1 MKKLFYNATFHT
13 MDNGK
18 IARNILVEGDRI
30 LAVDCDPAACAEDPG
45 CRRIDLG
52 GRTVLP
58 GFHDS
63 HQHFLCYAIDKEK
76 IDFYHA
82 KSISDMRDMTRRYID
97 ERRIPKGQWIQG
109 GGWNEN
115 FFDVKKVPTRQ
126 QLDEMAPDN
135 PLIFTRACCSTAVA
149 NTAALRLA
157 GIFDDPPHMD
167 DGEIV
172 LDSRGVPTGLLN
184 ERARFYV
191 YSIIPN
197 ISKNEVKQLILDY
210 QEDLLKTGLTTVQT
224 DDFKLWDATF
234 KDILEAY
241 KELEREGRL
250 KVRFIQ
256 QLRLI
261 DHRELDEYLALGIRP
276 YEGSEM
282 FRTGTFKLLPDG
294 SLGGKTAALL
304 EHYEGEP
311 GNKGILTYTREQLY
325 SLLEK
330 AHRNG
335 LQLAMHAIGD
345 GAMDLVLSCYQELQ
359 EKYPRED
366 PRFRIIHCQ
375 ITNEDILDRF
385 AAQNVIADIQ
395 PLFIK
400 ADMEVAEQLIGKER
414 LRTSYNWKTMLK
426 KGVHISGSSDAPV
439 ESFDPR
445 LAIYCAVTSKNLEGK
460 PEDGWMPEQ
469 RLTREEAIAL
479 YTTGAAYTCYEESI
493 KGMLRQGYLADFLVM
508 PEDIMNVPEDRIQTL
523 DVEEVWVGGEKVY
536 TK

>member
-1 MKKLFYNATFHT
+1 MKKLFYNATIHT
-13 MDNGK
+13 LDRGK
-18 IARNILVEGDRI
+18 IAKNLLTEEDRI
-30 LAVDCDPAACAEDPG
+30 LAVDCDPAAYSDDPS
-45 CRRIDLG
+45 CERIDLQ

-63 HQHFLCYAIDKEK
+63 HEHFLCYAIDKEK
-76 IDFYHA
+76 IDFYNA
-82 KSISDMRDMTRRYID
+82 RSVAEMAEMTRRYIR
-97 ERRIPKGQWIQG
+97 ERSIPKGQWVQG

-135 PLIFTRACCSTAVA
+135 PVMFTRACCSTAVA
-149 NTAALRLA
+149 NTAALKLA
-157 GIFDDPPHMD
+157 GIFENPPKMS

-172 LDSRGVPTGLLN
+172 VDEKGIPTGLLN

-191 YSIIPN
+191 YDIIPN
-197 ISKNEVKQLILDY
+197 ISKDAVKQLILDY
-210 QEDLLKTGLTTVQT
+210 QEDLLRTGLTTVQT

-234 KDILEAY
+234 KDILQAY
-241 KELEREGRL
+241 KELEQEGRL

-261 DHRELDEYLALGIRP
+261 DHKELDAYLAMGIKP
-276 YEGSEM
+276 YEGSDM
-282 FRTGTFKLLPDG
+282 FKVGTFKLLPDG

-304 EHYEGEP
+304 DPYEGEKE
-311 GNKGILTYTREQLY
+311 NKGILTYTREQLY

-330 AHRNG
+330 AHLNG

-345 GAMDLVLSCYQELQ
+345 GTMDLVLSCYKELQ
-359 EKYPRED
+359 EKHPKED

-385 AAQNVIADIQ
+385 AEQSVIADIQ

-400 ADMEVAEQLIGKER
+400 ADMEVAEQLIGRDR
-414 LRTSYNWKTMLK
+414 LRTSYNWKTMLE

-460 PEDGWMPEQ
+460 PEGGWMPEQ
-469 RLTREEAIAL
+469 RLTREEAVGL
-479 YTTGAAYTCYEESI
+479 YTTGAAYTCYEENR
-493 KGMLRQGYLADFLVM
+493 KGMLKEGFLADFIVM
-508 PEDIMNVPEDRIQTL
+508 PEDIMTVPEDRIRTL
-523 DVEEVWVGGEKVY
+523 NVDEVWVGGEKVY
-536 TK
+536 EG